1 MKWFSPLLILTSF
14 LFAQDTTLFLK
25 NGKII
30 DGTIVS
36 ETDNYYTMIVKSTSL
51 DIYCL
56 LIVILENKEVFN
68 DRYDNET

>member
-68 DRYDNET
+68 ERYDNET

>member
-14 LFAQDTTLFLK
+14 LFAQDTTLVLK

-68 DRYDNET
+68 ERYDNET

>member
-1 MKWFSPLLILTSF
+1 MKWFPPLLILTSF

-68 DRYDNET
+68 ERYDNET